1 MEGFQSMDARLTR
14 AIVLAAA
21 FASLGASY
29 RTENFIVTASTSRL
43 AERIGTDA
51 EMFRKKLAV
60 EWLGREIPRW
70 PAPCPITANV
80 APHLGAGGATS
91 FTFHGGQVGS
101 WQMTIQGS
109 EVRILDSVLPHEV
122 THTIF
127 ATHFRQPLPRW
138 ADEGA
143 CTTVEA
149 ASERMRHQ
157 KMLIRFLQT
166 DRGIAFSRMFAMK
179 EYPPDMLPLYAQG
192 YSLARFLIE
201 QGGKR
206 KFIEFVGDGLGDENW
221 TRALRENYSFD
232 NLLVLQNT
240 WLDWVRKGSPTLAP
254 TAPRQDE
261 PAVVLADTGKRP
273 RPTSPNLLYR
283 VPRNAPNRVAV
294 QAASN
299 PPPPANHANAAPRNL
314 ATNGWRAAGS
324 RTRAPLGGGYVA
336 GADDDAQQHQ
346 AVRQQPPQQPQQRV
360 LP

>member
-1 MEGFQSMDARLTR
+1 MDARLTR

-21 FASLGASY
+21 VASLGASS
-29 RTENFIVTASTSRL
+29 RTENFIVTAATPRL
-43 AERIGTDA
+43 AERIGKDA
-51 EMFRKKLAV
+51 EMFRKKLAI
-60 EWLGREIPRW
+60 EWLGYELPRW
-70 PAPCPITANV
+70 PTPCPITANV

-91 FTFHGGQVGS
+91 FTFQGGQVGS

-109 EVRILDSVLPHEV
+109 ELRILDSVLPHEV

-149 ASERMRHQ
+149 PSERMRHQ

-166 DRGIAFSRMFAMK
+166 DRGIGFSNMFAMK

-206 KFIEFVGDGLGDENW
+206 KFIEFVGDGLKDENW
-221 TRALRENYSFD
+221 PRAVDENYSYD

-240 WLDWVRKGSPTLAP
+240 WLNWVRKGSPAL
-254 TAPRQDE
+254 APRQPE
-261 PAVVLADTGKRP
+261 PGRNPNVLLASEGKRQ
-273 RPTSPNLLYR
+273 RPAPNLILR
-283 VPRNAPNRVAV
+283 V
-294 QAASN
+294 SN
-299 PPPPANHANAAPRNL
+299 DSSHRSAAPL
-314 ATNGWRAAGS
+314 APRRTTPSRATATPQQTADNGWRSAGS
-324 RTRAPLGGGYVA
+324 RSRAPLSSGYVA
-336 GADDDAQQHQ
+336 SKDAGQQGQ
-346 AVRQQPPQQPQQRV
+346 AARQQPPQQPRQRV

>member
-1 MEGFQSMDARLTR
+1 MDARLTR

-21 FASLGASY
+21 VASLGASS
-29 RTENFIVTASTSRL
+29 RTENFIVTAATPRL
-43 AERIGTDA
+43 AEQIGTDA
-51 EMFRKKLAV
+51 EMFRKKLAI
-60 EWLGREIPRW
+60 EWLGYELPRW
-70 PAPCPITANV
+70 PTPCPITANV

-91 FTFHGGQVGS
+91 FTFQGGQVGS

-149 ASERMRHQ
+149 SSERMRHQ

-166 DRGIAFSRMFAMK
+166 DRGIGFSNMFAMK

-206 KFIEFVGDGLGDENW
+206 KFIEFVGDGLKDDNW
-221 TRALRENYSFD
+221 PRAVDENYSYK

-254 TAPRQDE
+254 RPSAEQAPN
-261 PAVVLADTGKRP
+261 VSLASTGKRA
-273 RPTSPNLLYR
+273 RPASPNLLL
-283 VPRNAPNRVAV
+283 RVARDGKV
-294 QAASN
+294 RG
-299 PPPPANHANAAPRNL
+299 AAPS
-314 ATNGWRAAGS
+314 APDPPFAPSHGMPTPQQTAANGWRAAGS
-324 RTRAPLGGGYVA
+324 RSRAPLSSGYVA
-336 GADDDAQQHQ
+336 SKEAGQQGQ
-346 AVRQQPPQQPQQRV
+346 AARQQPPQQPRQRV